1 MKSSLNE
8 DETANRYD
16 LNLIFSSDMNLTR
29 RDIFPHNMK
38 SHRRSDCGGNQSE
51 LWLPVDGKIVVRKCE
66 EKVKINLDENR
77 RCQMLNDCGGSESEL
92 WNRC

>member
-1 MKSSLNE
+1 
-8 DETANRYD
+8 
-16 LNLIFSSDMNLTR
+16 
-29 RDIFPHNMK
+29 MK
-38 SHRRSDCGGNQSE
+38 SHGRSDCGGNQSE